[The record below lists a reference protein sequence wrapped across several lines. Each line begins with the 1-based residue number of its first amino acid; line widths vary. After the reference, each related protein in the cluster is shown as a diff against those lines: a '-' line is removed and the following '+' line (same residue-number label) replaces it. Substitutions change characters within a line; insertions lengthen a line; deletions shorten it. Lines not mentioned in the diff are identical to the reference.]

1 MHVSPV
7 DRIAP
12 ILLLVCS
19 NVFTT
24 FAWYGR
30 MKFED
35 RALWIVVLVNEGNR
49 LLRRLPRCP
58 GESLRSRVYSAA
70 ELKALKEVI
79 TLAVFAVFPVAYL
92 GQGITANHMIGF
104 ALIAAGAVF
113 NLQGDGF
120 VTPIH
125 DRFQIPAYHS

>member
-1 MHVSPV
+1 MS
-7 DRIAP
+7 A
-12 ILLLVCS
+12 
-19 NVFTT
+19 
-24 FAWYGR
+24 
-30 MKFED
+30 
-35 RALWIVVLVNEGNR
+35 
-49 LLRRLPRCP
+49 
-58 GESLRSRVYSAA
+58 GESPSSKTASLVPANRYGSRVYSAA

-92 GQGITANHMIGF
+92 GQRITANHMIGF